1 MLKPRKLSLLIIHRM
16 LPSLQ
21 RINGQ
26 TFSKEGP
33 TLGMIQTKQILKRK
47 KMMKITN
54 LMKIKMERLRSKRC
68 KKQQMM
74 TLNAGMTCNTRKYQ
88 TPPKLQP
95 VTSSWKMP
103 RTKKT

>member
-1 MLKPRKLSLLIIHRM
+1 MLKLKKLSLLIIHRM

-33 TLGMIQTKQILKRK
+33 TLGMIQTKRILKRK

-54 LMKIKMERLRSKRC
+54 LMKIKMERLRSKKC

-74 TLNAGMTCNTRKYQ
+74 TLNAGMTSNTRMYQ
-88 TPPKLQP
+88 IPPKLQQ
-95 VTSSWKMP
+95 VTSN
-103 RTKKT
+103 